1 MCIFMTTEFRDLQ
14 ELYEKKRKNEQA
26 VSEELLQTR
35 YKKSYDQLCG
45 NVKQKQCELRAA
57 YMERMRVITGLMSES
72 VYQDFGQEAAWGWLM
87 DQVEDIYQKYPDP
100 LTKKLLIGIQSTIE
114 EMGKGD

>member
-1 MCIFMTTEFRDLQ
+1 MTTEFRDLQ

-57 YMERMRVITGLMSES
+57 YMERMRVITGLISGFWTGSSMGMAHGSGGRYLS
-72 VYQDFGQEAAWGWLM
+72 KISGSIDQETA
-87 DQVEDIYQKYPDP
+87 DRYP
-100 LTKKLLIGIQSTIE
+100 E
-114 EMGKGD
+114 RY

>member
-1 MCIFMTTEFRDLQ
+1 MTTEFRDLQ

-45 NVKQKQCELRAA
+45 NVKQKQCELRAK
-57 YMERMRVITGLMSES
+57 VHGTDES
-72 VYQDFGQEAAWGWLM
+72 DNRSDV
-87 DQVEDIYQKYPDP
+87 
-100 LTKKLLIGIQSTIE
+100 GICLPRF
-114 EMGKGD
+114 

>member
-1 MCIFMTTEFRDLQ
+1 MTTEFRDLQ

-57 YMERMRVITGLMSES
+57 YMERMRVGICLSGFWTGSSMGMAHGSGRRYLSKIS
-72 VYQDFGQEAAWGWLM
+72 GFIDQETA
-87 DQVEDIYQKYPDP
+87 DRYP
-100 LTKKLLIGIQSTIE
+100 E
-114 EMGKGD
+114 RY